1 MSELKWAH
9 SVQVGNQTA
18 KQLLCFLA
26 SHSFS
31 KPGLC
36 FKNST
41 ISTILE
47 ITERAV
53 RQAKNLLIKKNLLIV
68 EARYDSS
75 GKQISN
81 YMYLNI
87 PQEYVDNYYE
97 DIGVEGER
105 SSSLGGHVVPP
116 PLERSSSSH
125 PNKEGLTIS
134 KIEENFEKK
143 NPNNKYIN
151 NKSNNKKRERANRAP
166 AKRGTQIP
174 TKYCPNEN
182 HYQLAKDLGLDV
194 MQECE
199 KFSDYYRSRGKAML
213 DWDAA
218 FRNWLRKAH
227 DYAQAKP
234 TQSNQGSDAFS
245 RYQEKRRKE
254 LTQGRIID
262 ADNGISRTDWL

>member
-9 SVQVGNQTA
+9 SVHVGNQTA

-41 ISTILE
+41 IATILE

-53 RQAKNLLIKKNLLIV
+53 INAKNFLVKKNLIIV
-68 EARYDSS
+68 EARYDQN
-75 GKQISN
+75 GRQISN

-87 PQEYVDNYYE
+87 PQDYVDNYYK
-97 DIGVEGER
+97 DIDREGER
-105 SSSLGGHVVPP
+105 TSSLGVNDVHGEGERTSS
-116 PLERSSSSH
+116 PLYE
-125 PNKEGLTIS
+125 KVGLNDS
-134 KIEENFEKK
+134 KIKENFEKK

-166 AKRGTQIP
+166 AKKGSQIP
-174 TKYCPNEN
+174 TKYCPNEK

-194 MQECE
+194 MGECE

-218 FRNWLRKAH
+218 FRNWLRKAA
-227 DYAQAKP
+227 DYVKASLSQKP
-234 TQSNQGSDAFS
+234 KRQGLSVTDAIHFA
-245 RYQEKRRKE
+245 
-254 LTQGRIID
+254 L
-262 ADNGISRTDWL
+262 NG